1 MEHVLVSFLS
11 IRRGPRPRNQEQADR
26 GIVSAAD
33 WRRGRIRWAMRIIH
47 VATLLFLLL
56 IYHYAFQNSLGGDYG
71 MAAALSVMLAAF
83 LGVFTAGYFWLT
95 RSWSTSS

>member
-1 MEHVLVSFLS
+1 M
-11 IRRGPRPRNQEQADR
+11 
-26 GIVSAAD
+26 
-33 WRRGRIRWAMRIIH
+33 
-47 VATLLFLLL
+47 LLL

-71 MAAALSVMLAAF
+71 MAAALSVMLAGF